1 MLVNLKTPPFI
12 PRMRFFLWIVEKSHY
27 HTLVLSEQ
35 NGFDHFG
42 LNVELFSVQQN
53 TPDKFKGEKKDHECG
68 CNNQTVFPVELF
80 LKFGFHKYV

>member
-12 PRMRFFLWIVEKSHY
+12 ARMRFFFFYELLKN

-35 NGFDHFG
+35 NWFDHFG

-53 TPDKFKGEKKDHECG
+53 IPDKFKGEKKDCEGG